1 MSKNVYS
8 TIEFDARR
16 SAQTGIQMKKFLKV
30 FFRIVFSRTM
40 IIFLSILVQTSI
52 LISSFIWLGRYTTF
66 VFSAMTAAGVAVLIY
81 LINKE
86 DLPEFKIAW
95 VIPICT
101 LPVFGTIIF
110 LFVDKNMG
118 SRGLKKEMNKVI
130 EESAQYVSQE
140 ESVLQ
145 EIMDSDSQA
154 GRLAAYLSNAGYP
167 AYRSGTNTYFPLG
180 EDKWKDMLEELERAE
195 KFIFL
200 EYFIVERGVM
210 WDSILEIL
218 KRKVKSGVEVRF
230 MYDGMCSLLLLP
242 YNYPAKM
249 EKFGIRTKAF
259 APIVPMLSTHQ
270 NNRDHRK
277 ILVIDGRVAY
287 TGGVNLADE
296 YINKRE
302 RFGHWK
308 DVAVKITGDAV
319 DSFTMM
325 FLRTWD
331 ILEKPSDYK
340 AYLNRCV
347 CKDVNGYVI
356 PYGDGPNRK
365 ENLAEKVYMDILN
378 TAREYVHIMTP
389 YFIVDSSFLMMLKFA
404 AQRGVDVKLILPHIP
419 DKKYAFAIAR
429 SYYPS
434 LLAAGVQV
442 YEYTPGFVHA
452 KVFTSD
458 DCKAVVGTINLD
470 YRSLYH
476 HFECGAYFYKNA
488 VVADVEADFQATL
501 QKCMRI
507 EDGYYEALPVGGRLL
522 GRICNLIAPLM

>member
-1 MSKNVYS
+1 
-8 TIEFDARR
+8 
-16 SAQTGIQMKKFLKV
+16 MKKFLRV
-30 FFRIVFSRTM
+30 FFKIVFSRTM
-40 IIFLSILVQTSI
+40 IIFLSILVQAAI
-52 LISSFIWLGRYTTF
+52 LFSSFMWLGKYTTF
-66 VFSAMTAAGVAVLIY
+66 IFGAMTAGGAAVLIY

-95 VIPICT
+95 VIPIC
-101 LPVFGTIIF
+101 LFPVFGTIIF
-110 LFVDKNMG
+110 LFVDKNLG
-118 SRGLKKEMNKVI
+118 SRGLKKEMNRII
-130 EESAQYVSQE
+130 ENSGQYMKQK

-145 EIMDSDSQA
+145 EITDCDSQA
-154 GRLAAYLSNAGYP
+154 GRLATYLSKAGYP
-167 AYRSGTNTYFPLG
+167 AYRSSKNTYFPLG
-180 EDKWKDMLEELERAE
+180 EDKWKDMLAEMEKAE

-200 EYFIVERGVM
+200 EYFIVERGIM

-218 KRKVKSGVEVRF
+218 EKKAKEGVEVRF

-249 EKFGIRTKAF
+249 EKLGIRTKAF
-259 APIVPMLSTHQ
+259 SPIAPMLSTHQ

-277 ILVIDGRVAY
+277 ILVIDGKVAY

-296 YINKRE
+296 YINKRQ

-331 ILEKPSDYK
+331 ILEKPSNYEE
-340 AYLNRCV
+340 YLHC
-347 CKDVNGYVI
+347 CLHKDAAGYVI

-365 ENLAEKVYMDILN
+365 ENVAEKVYMDILN
-378 TAREYVHIMTP
+378 TARDYVHIMTP

-458 DCKAVVGTINLD
+458 DCNAVVGTINLD

-476 HFECGAYFYKNA
+476 HFECGAYFYKSA
-488 VVADVEADFQATL
+488 VVEDVEADFQATL
-501 QKCMRI
+501 QKCMRV
-507 EDGYYEALPVGGRLL
+507 EDGYYKSLPAGGRLL

>member
-1 MSKNVYS
+1 MYS
-8 TIEFDARR
+8 TIVFDARR
-16 SAQTGIQMKKFLKV
+16 SAQMGIRMKKFLKV
-30 FFRIVFSRTM
+30 FFRIAFSRTM
-40 IIFLSILVQTSI
+40 IIFLSILVQASI
-52 LISSFIWLGRYTTF
+52 LISSFIWLGRYTTYIF
-66 VFSAMTAAGVAVLIY
+66 GIMTVAGVAVLIY

-95 VIPICT
+95 VIPICI

-118 SRGLKKEMNKVI
+118 SRSLKREMNKVI
-130 EESAQYVSQE
+130 EESAQYVRQE
-140 ESVLQ
+140 EGVLQ
-145 EIMDSDSQA
+145 EIMNIDSQA
-154 GRLAAYLSNAGYP
+154 GRLAAYLSKAGYP
-167 AYRSGTNTYFPLG
+167 AYRSGKNTYFPLG
-180 EDKWKDMLEELERAE
+180 EDKWKDMLAELERAE

-200 EYFIVERGVM
+200 EYFIVEHGVM

-218 KRKVKSGVEVRF
+218 TRKVKEGVEVRF

-249 EKFGIRTKAF
+249 EKLGIRTKAF

-277 ILVIDGRVAY
+277 ILVIDGMVAY

-331 ILEKPSDYK
+331 ILEKPSDYE

-347 CKDVNGYVI
+347 CKDANGYVI

-476 HFECGAYFYKNA
+476 HFECGAYFYKNI
-488 VVADVEADFQATL
+488 VVADVEADFQETL
-501 QKCMRI
+501 QKCMRV
-507 EDGYYEALPVGGRLL
+507 EEGYYESLPVGGRLL

>member
-1 MSKNVYS
+1 
-8 TIEFDARR
+8 
-16 SAQTGIQMKKFLKV
+16 MKKFLKV
-30 FFRIVFSRTM
+30 FFKIVFSRTM
-40 IIFLSILVQTSI
+40 IILLSILVQAAI
-52 LISSFIWLGRYTTF
+52 LIFSFLWLGRYTTF
-66 VFSAMTAAGVAVLIY
+66 IFSVMTAGGAAVLIY

-95 VIPICT
+95 VIPIC
-101 LPVFGTIIF
+101 LFPVFGTIVF

-118 SRGLKKEMNKVI
+118 SRGLKREMNRVI
-130 EESAQYVSQE
+130 ENSGQYMRQE
-140 ESVLQ
+140 EGILK
-145 EIMDSDSQA
+145 EISDCDRQV
-154 GRLAAYLSNAGYP
+154 GGLAAYLSKAGYP
-167 AYRSGTNTYFPLG
+167 ACRSGENTYFPLG
-180 EDKWKDMLEELERAE
+180 EEKWKDMLAELERAE

-200 EYFIVERGVM
+200 EYFIVEYGVM
-210 WDSILEIL
+210 WDAVLEIL
-218 KRKVKSGVEVRF
+218 TKKAAEGVEVRF
-230 MYDGMCSLLLLP
+230 LYDGMCSLLLLP

-249 EKFGIRTKAF
+249 ERRGIRTKAF
-259 APIVPMLSTHQ
+259 APIAPMLSTHQ

-296 YINKRE
+296 YINRKE

-308 DVAVKITGDAV
+308 DVAVKVTGGAV

-331 ILEKPSDYK
+331 ILDKQSNYE
-340 AYLNRCV
+340 AYLHHFV
-347 CKDVNGYVI
+347 QKETAGYVI

-365 ENLAEKVYMDILN
+365 ENVAEKVYLDILN

-404 AQRGVDVKLILPHIP
+404 AQRGVEVKLILPHIP

-429 SYYPS
+429 TYYPS
-434 LLAAGVQV
+434 LLASGVKV

-452 KVFTSD
+452 KVFVAD
-458 DCKAVVGTINLD
+458 DNKAVVGTVNLD

-476 HFECGAYFYKNA
+476 HFECAAFFYQNK
-488 VVADVEADFQATL
+488 VVNDVEADFQSTL
-501 QKCMRI
+501 QKCMQV
-507 EDGYYEALPVGGRLL
+507 EEGYYESLPVRQRLF